1 MLKPIE
7 QHVAALMDERLDV
20 PNMSQGAVQFLHTLF
35 NYSTASR
42 MGIILDLK
50 SQGYSDAYLAGFA
63 AGLQYCSDTLDS
75 ALEQKVHLGRD
86 EIQFN
91 D

>member
-7 QHVAALMDERLDV
+7 QHIQQLMDERLDV
-20 PNMSQGAVQFLHTLF
+20 PNMSQGAVQFIHTLF

-42 MGIILDLK
+42 TGIFLQLK
-50 SQGYSDAYLAGFA
+50 SQGYDDAYIAGFA

-75 ALEQKVHLGRD
+75 AIEQKTAAGRH
-86 EIQFN
+86 EIQF

>member
-7 QHVAALMDERLDV
+7 QHVQALMDERLDV

-42 MGIILDLK
+42 TGIFLQLK
-50 SQGYSDAYLAGFA
+50 SQGYDDAYIAGFA

-75 ALEQKVHLGRD
+75 AVDAKSTNGRQ
-86 EIQFN
+86 EIQF